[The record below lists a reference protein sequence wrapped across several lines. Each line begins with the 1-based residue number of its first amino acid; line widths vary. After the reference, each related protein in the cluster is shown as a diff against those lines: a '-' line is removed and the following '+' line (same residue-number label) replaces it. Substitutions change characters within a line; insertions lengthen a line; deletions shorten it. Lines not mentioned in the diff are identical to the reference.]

1 MRSGAYR
8 LQMGRG
14 DVDDVVQRLLSCS
27 QEGRLELFCYDWDR
41 ILVADFLKE
50 GSSVWAQSI

>member
-41 ILVADFLKE
+41 ILVAEFLKE
-50 GSSVWAQSI
+50 GSSVWA